1 MPEKLRTDEE
11 FIEKISKISPKELF
25 FVKTEALTELNA
37 TLALI
42 KSDITDDQRRC
53 LTNYFAVRLVS
64 WIENYFKNSV
74 IWLIDHYGLEYPDF
88 KLELKLPDLKKI
100 QKAENFT
107 AGKIVSKEMNFQ
119 NLGIIFGT
127 INSILQINDFSD
139 RVEKQNVDIGRIS
152 QILQIRHEI
161 IHNFGNCGWN
171 PDQCLEAKQTVFQL
185 IYFCNQIT
193 IARLKELEI
202 Y

>member
-1 MPEKLRTDEE
+1 MREKIQTDKE
-11 FIEKISKISPKELF
+11 FIDKIKKIYPKELY
-25 FVKTEALTELNA
+25 FVKNEALTELNA
-37 TLALI
+37 TLSLI
-42 KSDITDDQRRC
+42 ESDITDDQRRC

-88 KLELKLPDLKKI
+88 KLELKLLALKEI
-100 QKAENFT
+100 QKAKDFT
-107 AGKIVSKEMNFQ
+107 AGKVVSRKINFQ

-127 INSILQINDFSD
+127 INSILQIKDFPD
-139 RVEKQNVDIGRIS
+139 RLKQQTVDIERIS
-152 QILQIRHEI
+152 QILGVRHEI
-161 IHNFGNCGWN
+161 IHNFGNCGW
-171 PDQCLEAKQTVFQL
+171 DSKQCLEAKQSVFQL

-193 IARLKELEI
+193 IERLKELKI